1 MVKVEETG
9 WWLYR
14 EFRNDY
20 TNTGILS
27 TNMNNIK
34 WGMGGGGGGGGCTT
48 IYIEKTN
55 KQISVLTC
63 PPLEVKM
70 PLKLQTGPENIN
82 VVRITSIKYVSKMQ

>member
-1 MVKVEETG
+1 MISIFIVKVEETG

-34 WGMGGGGGGGGCTT
+34 WGVGGGGDGAVRRFL
-48 IYIEKTN
+48 YKKQTN
-55 KQISVLTC
+55 KFQCWHVL
-63 PPLEVKM
+63 
-70 PLKLQTGPENIN
+70 
-82 VVRITSIKYVSKMQ
+82 R

>member
-34 WGMGGGGGGGGCTT
+34 WGMGGGGGGGGGRTVL
-48 IYIEKTN
+48 YDDLYRKN
-55 KQISVLTC
+55 KQTNFSADMSSV
-63 PPLEVKM
+63 
-70 PLKLQTGPENIN
+70 
-82 VVRITSIKYVSKMQ
+82 RS